1 VVEDPVFAGSNGSLA
16 IALDA
21 SEGDW
26 ESLAG

>member
-1 VVEDPVFAGSNGSLA
+1 VVEYPVFAGSNGSLA